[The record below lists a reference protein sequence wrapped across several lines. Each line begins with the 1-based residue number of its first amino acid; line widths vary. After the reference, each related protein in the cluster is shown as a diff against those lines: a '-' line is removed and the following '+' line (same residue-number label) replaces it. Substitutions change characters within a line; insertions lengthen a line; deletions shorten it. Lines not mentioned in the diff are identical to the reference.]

1 MSKKV
6 YEAEVLEGEGF
17 KTKIMMFQ
25 HPEAAPQAQKWR
37 NDRNPGRP
45 TQVALSP

>member
-1 MSKKV
+1 MWQRYWKV
-6 YEAEVLEGEGF
+6 GVS
-17 KTKIMMFQ
+17 KTKIIMFQ

-45 TQVALSP
+45 ILVALSP